1 MLTLPCIW
9 KRTVRILKSFLKGF
23 SIFWEDILMGN
34 GSVKLRQ
41 EVYSSDAWKII
52 DWLEDDEVSRYL
64 NESQNVTD
72 SIKQVINRVNMPILT
87 PLFNQE
93 GSFFVI
99 TINEDEP
106 IGFLRL
112 VPKNKS
118 VEIVIVIGDR
128 DKWGN
133 GFGFNAIK
141 EALKKAFFSWRADEV
156 IAKINFKNERSIRVF
171 DKVGFKEDKQLAK
184 EIQYAMTMDEFL
196 KLVA

>member
-184 EIQYAMTMDEFL
+184 EIQYTMTMDEFL

>member
-1 MLTLPCIW
+1 
-9 KRTVRILKSFLKGF
+9 
-23 SIFWEDILMGN
+23 MGN

-184 EIQYAMTMDEFL
+184 EIQYTMTMDEFL